1 MITGTATRSVRTR
14 TTSSWSCF
22 FSESQFTGRSCGAPS
37 NERTVSEIKQKT
49 AVGPRVLRGPS
60 KAMPLSG
67 SEQKAP
73 EEQYA
78 EDYHNCDDYDLH
90 QSHCATSSRQS

>member
-1 MITGTATRSVRTR
+1 L
-14 TTSSWSCF
+14 
-22 FSESQFTGRSCGAPS
+22 FSDWAKFDAAN
-37 NERTVSEIKQKT
+37 NERVVSEIKRKT
-49 AVGPRVLRGPS
+49 NAGPRILRGPS

-78 EDYHNCDDYDLH
+78 EDYHNCDDDDLH